1 MRPPATLEDWLRRL
15 ETLHPKKIDLGL
27 ERSRQVL
34 ARLSLREPPYCKIA
48 VGGTNGKG
56 SCVALLESIYLA
68 GGYSVGAF
76 TSPHLWRFNER
87 IRVDGAP
94 AEDAA
99 IVDLFQCIDRVRG
112 EISLS
117 YFEFS
122 TLAALLHF
130 TRARVDVALL
140 EVGLGGRL
148 DAVNAVDA
156 EASMIVS
163 IDLDHQA
170 WLGTTRETVGHEKAG
185 IMRRGRPAVVADRD
199 PPESLLVHAAETGA
213 ELVRLGADFDFE
225 VQDEGWLYRG
235 RNGVMYGLPRPSF
248 GDREQIS
255 NAAGC
260 LALVEALAEEL
271 PFDRA
276 ALPGGLSGARLVG
289 RMEQREIGGVRW
301 VFDVAHNAAAA
312 AALAAALRRRP
323 VSGRTLA
330 VVAMMEDKDHKGVFS
345 PLRSVVD
352 QWLVTHAGGERGA
365 RPEALIAVLGA
376 GSAASACSDAAAAC
390 ERARRGAAPGDRV
403 VVFGS
408 FYLVGPAMSAL
419 GLYSTASQP
428 GDVSAKWTGV

>member
-1 MRPPATLEDWLRRL
+1 MRRPATLEDWLRRL

-34 ARLSLREPPYCKIA
+34 AKLSLREPPYCKIA

-199 PPESLLVHAAETGA
+199 PPRKSARTRGRDRRRTGA
-213 ELVRLGADFDFE
+213 AGRRFRL
-225 VQDEGWLYRG
+225 
-235 RNGVMYGLPRPSF
+235 
-248 GDREQIS
+248 
-255 NAAGC
+255 
-260 LALVEALAEEL
+260 
-271 PFDRA
+271 
-276 ALPGGLSGARLVG
+276 
-289 RMEQREIGGVRW
+289 
-301 VFDVAHNAAAA
+301 
-312 AALAAALRRRP
+312 
-323 VSGRTLA
+323 
-330 VVAMMEDKDHKGVFS
+330 
-345 PLRSVVD
+345 
-352 QWLVTHAGGERGA
+352 
-365 RPEALIAVLGA
+365 
-376 GSAASACSDAAAAC
+376 
-390 ERARRGAAPGDRV
+390 
-403 VVFGS
+403 
-408 FYLVGPAMSAL
+408 
-419 GLYSTASQP
+419 
-428 GDVSAKWTGV
+428 